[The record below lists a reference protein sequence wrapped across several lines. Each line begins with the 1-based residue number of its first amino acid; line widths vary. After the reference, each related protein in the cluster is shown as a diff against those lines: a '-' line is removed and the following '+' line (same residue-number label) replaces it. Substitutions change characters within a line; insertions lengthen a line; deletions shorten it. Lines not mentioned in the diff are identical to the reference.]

1 MFTNGSNF
9 FRDLK
14 NGDHIAVDG
23 MSSIAGLG
31 LLSLWHHG
39 IYNDGCVYHFV
50 GESKGDAEIKKSE
63 LMDFFS
69 GRNVLYQF
77 IYEKGKCFS
86 PEEVIHRAEQILLT
100 GKWPGYELLKNNC
113 EHFATFCKK
122 GKAYSNQVKECVTKA
137 VTTIGVG
144 VGLVAAVGGVV
155 AYALGSSTSSDNND
169 DDDDDDD

>member
-1 MFTNGSNF
+1 MACCQQPQSSWMSWLTGVSFKKLED

-23 MSSIAGLG
+23 MSSIA
-31 LLSLWHHG
+31 
-39 IYNDGCVYHFV
+39 
-50 GESKGDAEIKKSE
+50 GDAEIKKSE